1 MALASHTPL
10 STELSEF
17 DEMLITKNIAT
28 REACLK
34 CKGFTAE
41 QVAEIM
47 AGDEEELE
55 AETSMKLAAVIVNDE
70 AGANG
75 GDDDDSYEDSPLTP
89 TTTSVARGRRARA
102 RSHPG
107 VHVCADSGHSLKVN
121 SRSSNLGLEQ
131 KFSEILLLITGTF
144 ELLFFSRRCL
154 EIKILTSKKK
164 RDCGVEI
171 KVVTHPCTKG

>member
-70 AGANG
+70 AGA
-75 GDDDDSYEDSPLTP
+75 SSATTTIAMRTLTP
-89 TTTSVARGRRARA
+89 TTTRR
-102 RSHPG
+102 
-107 VHVCADSGHSLKVN
+107 
-121 SRSSNLGLEQ
+121 
-131 KFSEILLLITGTF
+131 
-144 ELLFFSRRCL
+144 
-154 EIKILTSKKK
+154 
-164 RDCGVEI
+164 
-171 KVVTHPCTKG
+171 